1 MAMTLEKIPSLDPA
15 PVAPDGASEPSDAA
29 PLQVFV
35 SHVEDRTHMILT
47 GQLDLAT
54 APLLA
59 AELVNLAQHGGDV
72 VLDIGQLT
80 FVDSTG
86 LSLFVSQHKKLAAQG
101 HSLVISSPTP
111 SARRLFEITGLTD
124 VLSIE
129 AAQ

>member
-1 MAMTLEKIPSLDPA
+1 MTLEEIPSLDSA
-15 PVAPDGASEPSDAA
+15 PVDPDGAFELSDVA

-35 SHVEDRTHMILT
+35 SHEEDRTRLILT

-59 AELVNLAQHGGDV
+59 AELLNLAQHEGDV
-72 VLDIGQLT
+72 VLDIGLLT

-86 LSLFVSQHKKLAAQG
+86 LSLFVSQHKKLAARG

-111 SARRLFEITGLTD
+111 SARRLLEITGLTD

-129 AAQ
+129 AAP